1 MLTQLAVSGGRG
13 AGVVLTMREE
23 IVKCASEFLSTANQ
37 GGIEK
42 PGGALAA
49 GAAAALICNLSL
61 LGRDFSKLGDVLV
74 DNCFDARVSAAKATK
89 KILTGG
95 GALSVEEKS
104 IVGAALKSALLE
116 EMRRSLPHP
125 PTMRARRG
133 SSSATAEHLERSE
146 SISGPGEKV
155 MVATSRI
162 SVVL

>member
-1 MLTQLAVSGGRG
+1 M
-13 AGVVLTMREE
+13 LTMREE

-125 PTMRARRG
+125 PTMRRLARSLLEVG
-133 SSSATAEHLERSE
+133 GGNWEMSAGRWQHC
-146 SISGPGEKV
+146 
-155 MVATSRI
+155 
-162 SVVL
+162 